1 MDQQSNCVLGALGLL
16 RLLLPQLIRGYSADY
31 QDDSDSVTDAGQQQL
46 QQQKQQHQQAASAAA
61 ATTESRQIIE
71 IYDYCLHLLS
81 TQHTTNHAI
90 INAALEV
97 INGIL
102 QALDGANG
110 MPAAAPTAAAGA
122 GESLGQSLRQLL
134 CNQQLEHNEY
144 LRRRKSLKNQ
154 IFQLKNYQLGAS
166 QQQQAAM
173 ATATATSAEA
183 AAATRQ
189 MQMQKNSNAELQQ
202 QQECQ
207 QQQQRQRRQQSG
219 SNLLQVVGINA
230 VADDADT
237 EKDAAASSV
246 PDEGKVNNA
255 LQVELSLCLCV
266 QSCEIVTCSQTDKRT
281 DRQRDRATDRQ
292 TDWQTGRQ
300 WVFGRTG
307 EQIDRS
313 EIKKIEQCHCQSRPS
328 ALPAHTMRIR
338 KLLVHAFRR
347 R

>member
-1 MDQQSNCVLGALGLL
+1 MDQQSSCVLGVLGLL

-46 QQQKQQHQQAASAAA
+46 QQLKQKGQQHHQQAASAA
-61 ATTESRQIIE
+61 TTECRQIIE

-102 QALDGANG
+102 QALHGSNG
-110 MPAAAPTAAAGA
+110 MPAAAPAAAA

-166 QQQQAAM
+166 QQQQAAPATPDA
-173 ATATATSAEA
+173 ATAAVSGVAS
-183 AAATRQ
+183 RQ
-189 MQMQKNSNAELQQ
+189 MQMQKNSNAKVQQ

-207 QQQQRQRRQQSG
+207 QQQQRRQQSG

-255 LQVELSLCLCV
+255 LQVELALCLCLCV
-266 QSCEIVTCSQTDKRT
+266 V
-281 DRQRDRATDRQ
+281 
-292 TDWQTGRQ
+292 
-300 WVFGRTG
+300 VFV
-307 EQIDRS
+307 
-313 EIKKIEQCHCQSRPS
+313 C
-328 ALPAHTMRIR
+328 AVM
-338 KLLVHAFRR
+338 
-347 R
+347 

>member
-1 MDQQSNCVLGALGLL
+1 MDQQSSCVLGALGLL

-46 QQQKQQHQQAASAAA
+46 QQLKQKQKGQQHHQQAASAA
-61 ATTESRQIIE
+61 TTECRQIIE

-110 MPAAAPTAAAGA
+110 MPAAAPAAAA

-166 QQQQAAM
+166 QQQQAAPATPDA
-173 ATATATSAEA
+173 ATAAVSGVAS
-183 AAATRQ
+183 RQ
-189 MQMQKNSNAELQQ
+189 MQMQKNSNAKLQQ

-207 QQQQRQRRQQSG
+207 QQQQQQRRQQSG

-255 LQVELSLCLCV
+255 LQVELSLCLCLFLCV
-266 QSCEIVTCSQTDKRT
+266 L
-281 DRQRDRATDRQ
+281 
-292 TDWQTGRQ
+292 
-300 WVFGRTG
+300 VFV
-307 EQIDRS
+307 
-313 EIKKIEQCHCQSRPS
+313 C
-328 ALPAHTMRIR
+328 AVM
-338 KLLVHAFRR
+338 
-347 R
+347 

>member
-1 MDQQSNCVLGALGLL
+1 MDQQSSCVLGALGLL

-46 QQQKQQHQQAASAAA
+46 QQLKQKGQQHHQQAAVA
-61 ATTESRQIIE
+61 ATTECRQIIE

-110 MPAAAPTAAAGA
+110 MPAAAPAAAA

-166 QQQQAAM
+166 QQQQAAPATTDA
-173 ATATATSAEA
+173 ATAAVSGVAS
-183 AAATRQ
+183 RQ
-189 MQMQKNSNAELQQ
+189 MQMQKNSNAKLQQ

-207 QQQQRQRRQQSG
+207 QQQQRHQQQRRQQSG

-255 LQVELSLCLCV
+255 LQVELSLCLCLSLSLYV
-266 QSCEIVTCSQTDKRT
+266 V
-281 DRQRDRATDRQ
+281 
-292 TDWQTGRQ
+292 
-300 WVFGRTG
+300 VFV
-307 EQIDRS
+307 
-313 EIKKIEQCHCQSRPS
+313 C
-328 ALPAHTMRIR
+328 AVM
-338 KLLVHAFRR
+338 
-347 R
+347 

>member
-1 MDQQSNCVLGALGLL
+1 MDQQSSCVLGALGFL

-46 QQQKQQHQQAASAAA
+46 QQLKQKGQQHHQQAAVAAS
-61 ATTESRQIIE
+61 TECRQIIE

-110 MPAAAPTAAAGA
+110 MPAAAPAASA

-166 QQQQAAM
+166 QQQQAAPATPDA
-173 ATATATSAEA
+173 ATAAVSGVAS
-183 AAATRQ
+183 RQ
-189 MQMQKNSNAELQQ
+189 MQMQKNSNAKLQQ

-207 QQQQRQRRQQSG
+207 QQKQQQQRRQLSG

-255 LQVELSLCLCV
+255 LQVELSLCLCLSLYV
-266 QSCEIVTCSQTDKRT
+266 V
-281 DRQRDRATDRQ
+281 
-292 TDWQTGRQ
+292 
-300 WVFGRTG
+300 VFV
-307 EQIDRS
+307 
-313 EIKKIEQCHCQSRPS
+313 C
-328 ALPAHTMRIR
+328 AVM
-338 KLLVHAFRR
+338 
-347 R
+347 